1 MHDLVIQD
9 GRNTRKYPSREEALV
24 LQLGSYPKFR
34 PQTKIR
40 KILSI
45 EEELICEWED
55 PDLMNR
61 KNLFVLLIVIV

>member
-1 MHDLVIQD
+1 MVAILVS
-9 GRNTRKYPSREEALV
+9 TPVV
-24 LQLGSYPKFR
+24 LQLGSYQKFR

-45 EEELICEWED
+45 DEQLICEWED

-61 KNLFVLLIVIV
+61 KNLFKSMFQFPYNCRV